1 MLIAKSNSSV
11 VGLPWSALSC
21 IESKFVE
28 ILGQKYQQRRKTWR
42 NITKN
47 EKKIG
52 LKYIMERRRSCSH
65 HNEPR
70 RTSLRQKLCNRGNLW
85 NQRNA
90 GCRDF
95 RSVVFV
101 CPRDSLNFSD
111 VDVLSTLGFGGWAR
125 IRLRGQRLKEEKWQ
139 NLYFHSLAKNVT
151 HSVKKVFPWIVAN
164 GFNVFQI
171 YFCGIGAKDDI
182 FLQTVGIWCLWKIY
196 FPQDRRQG
204 NPEWSWA
211 NTYKEFPTGDT

>member
-1 MLIAKSNSSV
+1 MSSIKSCPRFCVNIIFRSRALKSSFQCSLQRAIV
-11 VGLPWSALSC
+11 QSWDLPWSALSC

-28 ILGQKYQQRRKTWR
+28 ILGQKYQQRRKTWP

-90 GCRDF
+90 RAAEIFALGGFCVSSWFFEFFWCWCFVNF
-95 RSVVFV
+95 RVWWMGSHKAPGAEIERRKMTEFVFSQ
-101 CPRDSLNFSD
+101 PGKESD
-111 VDVLSTLGFGGWAR
+111 T
-125 IRLRGQRLKEEKWQ
+125 
-139 NLYFHSLAKNVT
+139 
-151 HSVKKVFPWIVAN
+151 
-164 GFNVFQI
+164 
-171 YFCGIGAKDDI
+171 
-182 FLQTVGIWCLWKIY
+182 
-196 FPQDRRQG
+196 
-204 NPEWSWA
+204 
-211 NTYKEFPTGDT
+211 